1 MPKQRILV
9 VDDEHNILELVQYNL
24 SEVGYEVVVADTGE
38 QALELVAQQP
48 FDLILLDVM
57 LPGVD
62 GLSVCST
69 LKRDE
74 ATAHIPIIM
83 LTARGDEIDRVLG
96 LEIGADDYVVK
107 PFGVR
112 ELLARVKAMLRRAQ
126 MQVRPQ
132 PAEDTAL
139 QAGGIR
145 LDLVTY
151 QAYVDGQRVQLT
163 LKEFELLRMLM
174 QNRDRVLTRDQL
186 LDKVW
191 GYEYFG
197 ETRTVDVHIRHL
209 RQKLGEKGAYIET
222 ARGIG
227 YMFHMGEEKP

>member
-9 VDDEHNILELVQYNL
+9 VDDEHNILELVRYNL
-24 SEVGYEVVVADTGE
+24 SEVGYEVVTVDTGE
-38 QALELVAQQP
+38 QALELAAQQA

-57 LPGVD
+57 LPGLD

-74 ATAHIPIIM
+74 KTAHIPIIM

-112 ELLARVKAMLRRAQ
+112 ELMARVKAMLRRAQ
-126 MQVRPQ
+126 MHARPQ
-132 PAEDTAL
+132 QDEEPVL

-151 QAYVDGQRVQLT
+151 QASVDGQRLQLT

-174 QNRDRVLTRDQL
+174 HNHDRVLTRDQL

-209 RQKLGEKGAYIET
+209 RQKLGAKGAYIQT

-227 YMFHMGEEKP
+227 YMFHMGEAEQ

>member
-9 VDDEHNILELVQYNL
+9 VDDEHNILELVRYNL
-24 SEVGYEVVVADTGE
+24 SEVGYDVVTADTGE
-38 QALELVAQQP
+38 KALELVAQQAP
-48 FDLILLDVM
+48 DLILLDVM
-57 LPGVD
+57 LPGID
-62 GLSVCST
+62 GLAVCST
-69 LKRDE
+69 LKRNE
-74 ATAHIPIIM
+74 HTAHIPVIM

-112 ELLARVKAMLRRAQ
+112 ELMARVKAMLRRAQ
-126 MQVRPQ
+126 MQSRPAK
-132 PAEDTAL
+132 AEEPVL

-151 QAYVDGQRVQLT
+151 QATVDGERLQLT

-174 QNRDRVLTRDQL
+174 HNRDRVLTRDQL

-227 YMFHMGEEKP
+227 YMFHIEENEQ